1 MIAASLIMYSLRI
14 KDDNGKK
21 MADLVSAVELRK
33 AIKIPDDLKARI
45 TEYEQSNWSANVTSP
60 QIKKIWKDFFTILE
74 RAVNNNKL
82 DDKALLTIVCHLSTM
97 DTVSVL
103 THIEKLSKERQ
114 QRFIALLNWVA
125 KNSDDEDM
133 KLNAGQVVER
143 ILTVYRGQVY
153 PEVFSASR
161 IERATQI
168 ISQSK

>member
-1 MIAASLIMYSLRI
+1 MT
-14 KDDNGKK
+14 GH
-21 MADLVSAVELRK
+21 VSTVELRK

-45 TEYEQSNWSANVTSP
+45 TDYERSNWAANVTSP
-60 QIKKIWKDFFTILE
+60 QIKQLWKDFYVLLE
-74 RAVNNNKL
+74 RSIKNDKL
-82 DDKALLTIVCHLSTM
+82 DDKVLLNIICHLSTM

-103 THIEKLSKERQ
+103 THVETLSKPRQ
-114 QRFIALLNWVA
+114 QRFIQLLNWVA
-125 KNSDDEDM
+125 DSSDDEEM
-133 KLNAGQVVER
+133 KVNASQVVER

>member
-1 MIAASLIMYSLRI
+1 MT
-14 KDDNGKK
+14 GH
-21 MADLVSAVELRK
+21 VSTVELRK

-45 TEYEQSNWSANVTSP
+45 TDYERSNWAANVTSP
-60 QIKKIWKDFFTILE
+60 QIKQLWKDFFVLLE
-74 RAVNNNKL
+74 RSIKNDKL
-82 DDKALLTIVCHLSTM
+82 DDKVLLTIICHLSTM

-103 THIEKLSKERQ
+103 THVETLSKPRQ
-114 QRFIALLNWVA
+114 QRFIQLLNWVA
-125 KNSDDEDM
+125 DSSDDEEM
-133 KLNAGQVVER
+133 KVNASQVVER

>member
-1 MIAASLIMYSLRI
+1 MT
-14 KDDNGKK
+14 GH
-21 MADLVSAVELRK
+21 VSTVELRK

-45 TEYEQSNWSANVTSP
+45 TDYERSNWAANVTSP
-60 QIKKIWKDFFTILE
+60 QIKQLWKDFYVLLE
-74 RAVNNNKL
+74 RSIKNDKL
-82 DDKALLTIVCHLSTM
+82 DDKVLLTIICHLSTM

-103 THIEKLSKERQ
+103 THVEKLSKPRQ
-114 QRFIALLNWVA
+114 QRFIQLLNWVA
-125 KNSDDEDM
+125 DSSDDEEM
-133 KLNAGQVVER
+133 KVNASQVVER